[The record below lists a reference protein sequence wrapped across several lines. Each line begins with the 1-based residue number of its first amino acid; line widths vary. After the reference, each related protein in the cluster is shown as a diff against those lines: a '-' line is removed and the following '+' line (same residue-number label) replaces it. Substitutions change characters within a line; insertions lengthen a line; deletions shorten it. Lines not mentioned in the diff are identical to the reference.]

1 MARVARTATRTM
13 ARKMIPPR
21 NSTRRSFLQSAATLF
36 GATLSSAIIGPPP
49 AWSAPDASILDA
61 PIRDAPIRMVNGAPG
76 CGLDFTLRNGA
87 TGRKYQ
93 VETMPGGLGVIDF
106 DADGWPDIFCANGA
120 ALPSLVK
127 SGPEYWNRL
136 YRNNRDGTFT
146 DVTAAAGLQGTGYD
160 IGVAVGDYDN
170 DGHED
175 LLVLG
180 VHGNTLYHN
189 NGNGTFTD
197 VTRQAG
203 LAGPNIAQQRL
214 WSVAAAWIDYDNDG
228 RLDLFISN
236 YVDWIA
242 GADPVCGGLGPQQ
255 RSYCHPDMYKPQPMQ
270 LFHNNG
276 DGTFTEVKDRSVFPL
291 LTGKGMG
298 IAVADFEA
306 TGKPG
311 LFIANDNAPN
321 LLLRSRGR
329 AALEEIGLDAGVA
342 YNTDGRSISGMGA
355 DFGDIDGDGRPDIVV
370 TGLKNEGWEVFVN
383 QGKGSFADGSAQSG
397 VLALSRPCSGWGCG
411 LVDLDNDGWLDW
423 FTAGGGLDT
432 DDEQCNRIFRNTG
445 GRFND
450 VTETVDP
457 QFQTPRLHRGVV
469 FADFDRDG
477 RIDAAVTS
485 LNAPIELWWNRSPVR
500 HWLQLRLE
508 GVKSNRSAIGARVQ
522 CTTAHRNQFQWVRS
536 SVGYASS
543 SDLTV
548 HFGLGEATSA
558 VLEVQWPSGAVQK
571 VGQVT
576 ADQLLRLKEP
586 VA

>member
-1 MARVARTATRTM
+1 
-13 ARKMIPPR
+13 MILLR
-21 NSTRRSFLQSAATLF
+21 SLTRRSFLQSTAALI
-36 GATLSSAIIGPPP
+36 GSAIIGPPL
-49 AWSAPDASILDA
+49 AWSAG
-61 PIRDAPIRMVNGAPG
+61 DAPIRMVNGAPG
-76 CGLDFTLRNGA
+76 SGLDFVLRNGA

-106 DADGWPDIFCANGA
+106 DGDGWPDIFCTNGA
-120 ALPSLVK
+120 ALPSLAK

-136 YRNNRDGTFT
+136 YRNNRNGTFT
-146 DVTAAAGLQGTGYD
+146 DLTAAAGLQGTGYD

-180 VHGNTLYHN
+180 MHGNTLYHN

-197 VTRQAG
+197 VTRKSG
-203 LAGPNIAQQRL
+203 LAGQNVGGHPL
-214 WSVAAAWIDYDNDG
+214 WSVAAAWFDYDNDG

-236 YVDWIA
+236 YVDWMA

-255 RSYCHPDMYKPQPMQ
+255 RSYCHPDMYHAEPMQ

-276 DGTFTEVKDRSVFPL
+276 DGTFTEVKDKNVFPL
-291 LTGKGMG
+291 LNGKGMG
-298 IAVADFEA
+298 VALADFY
-306 TGKPG
+306 GNGRPG

-329 AALEEIGLDAGVA
+329 ALKEIGLDAGVA

-355 DFGDIDGDGRPDIVV
+355 DFGDIDGDGRPDIIV
-370 TGLKNEGWEVFVN
+370 TGLKNEGWEVFLN
-383 QGKGSFADGSAQSG
+383 QGKGSFVDGSAQTG
-397 VLALSRPCSGWGCG
+397 ILALSRPWSGWGCG

-432 DDEQCNRIFRNTG
+432 DDAQSNRIFRNIAR
-445 GRFND
+445 RFTD
-450 VTETVDP
+450 VTESVGP
-457 QFQTPRLHRGVV
+457 QFQVPRLHRGVV

-477 RIDAAVTS
+477 RIDAAVTA
-485 LNAPIELWWNRSPVR
+485 LNAPIELWWNRGPAQ

-522 CTTAHRNQFQWVRS
+522 CTTAHRTQVQWVRS

-548 HFGLGEATSA
+548 HFGLGEAASA
-558 VLEVQWPSGAVQK
+558 VLEVQWPSGTVQK
-571 VGQVT
+571 LDKVP
-576 ADQLLRLKEP
+576 ADQLLHLKEP
-586 VA
+586 LA